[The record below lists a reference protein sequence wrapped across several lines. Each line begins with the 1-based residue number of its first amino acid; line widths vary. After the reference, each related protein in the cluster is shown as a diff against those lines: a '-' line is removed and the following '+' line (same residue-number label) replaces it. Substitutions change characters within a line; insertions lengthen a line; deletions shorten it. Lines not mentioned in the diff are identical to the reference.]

1 VTEPGPGRSARKRAA
16 ILAAATRVFLD
27 RGYVGASMDEVARA
41 AAVSKQ
47 TVYKQFADKKAL
59 FEHVMRATSEPMHA
73 ALHEAVGAAG
83 TGDLGTDLR
92 AYGET
97 LLEQVV
103 APDVV
108 RLRHIILAE
117 ADRFPDLAA
126 SWHAQ
131 GPAKTI
137 DDLSERLAAL
147 NLPDPHQAAE
157 HLMWLLIA
165 DPLVRSMFV
174 PATTLT
180 DAERTARVDAAVTTF
195 LAAYAGPRAQ

>member
-16 ILAAATRVFLD
+16 ILTAATRVFLEH
-27 RGYVGASMDEVARA
+27 GYVGASMDEVARA

-47 TVYKQFADKKAL
+47 TVYKQFADKKTL

-83 TGDLGTDLR
+83 TGDLETDLR

-108 RLRHIILAE
+108 RLRHIMLAE

-126 SWHAQ
+126 GWHAR

-137 DDLSERLAAL
+137 DDLAGRLAAL
-147 NLPDPHQAAE
+147 SLPNPHQAAE

-165 DPLVRSMFV
+165 DPLIESMFV
-174 PATTLT
+174 PTTKLT
-180 DAERTARVDAAVTTF
+180 DRERTTRVNAAVTAF
-195 LAAYAGPRAQ
+195 LAAYAKPA